1 MESTP
6 SNKKGFLSE
15 KNIPFRKKHQEYLGM
30 DMPSDYFSK
39 SKQSI
44 LTKIQEEKQ
53 PKTGK
58 LIAFNSRIQYLVAA
72 GVAVLLF
79 FNLWL
84 FNVNSSNEQQNFELL
99 TASENVLLNSLLVD
113 DEEMEAY
120 TNDLIINEIVIKA
133 ELTEQKID
141 NFFINSLFVE
151 DSLIDSYTN
160 DEFIK
165 TLIL

>member
-6 SNKKGFLSE
+6 SNKKAFLSE
-15 KNIPFRKKHQEYLGM
+15 KNIPFSKKHQEYLGM
-30 DMPSDYFSK
+30 DMPSEYFTK

-44 LTKIQEEKQ
+44 LNKIHEEKQ

-58 LIAFNSRIQYLVAA
+58 LIAFNSRIQYMVAA
-72 GVAVLLF
+72 GVSVLIF
-79 FNLWL
+79 FNLWF
-84 FNVNSSNEQQNFELL
+84 FNVNPSNEQQNFELL

-120 TNDLIINEIVIKA
+120 TNDLIISEIVIKA

>member
-6 SNKKGFLSE
+6 SNKKPFLSE
-15 KNIPFRKKHQEYLGM
+15 ENIPLGKKHQEYLGM
-30 DMPSDYFSK
+30 DMPSDYFAK

-44 LTKIQEEKQ
+44 LSKIQEEQQTK
-53 PKTGK
+53 KGK
-58 LIAFNSRIQYLVAA
+58 LIQFNSRVQYLVAA
-72 GVAVLLF
+72 SVAVLLF

-84 FNVNSSNEQQNFELL
+84 FNVDSSVEDQNFELL

-120 TNDLIINEIVIKA
+120 TNDLIINEVVIKA
-133 ELTEQKID
+133 ELTEQKLD

-160 DEFIK
+160 DEFIE